1 MNVAR
6 RQVPISDVKKK
17 RGFYAGGIADSGG
30 SSASS
35 SATDVDM
42 YLDVPS
48 FELSL
53 DEFEEYALA
62 RLKVCYTLRDIW
74 QYLVLLLQL
83 FGTFGGYSLLL
94 S

>member
-1 MNVAR
+1 MNVAGPVR
-6 RQVPISDVKKK
+6 SRPVPLSAYGQDTGTSV
-17 RGFYAGGIADSGG
+17 GG
-30 SSASS
+30 SSSN
-35 SATDVDM
+35 DVDM

-94 S
+94 T